1 MSNEDLEKRII
12 AVMEFH
18 GWKLLGNGRG
28 QYMRPKV
35 DGLNCPML
43 LSGAQI
49 FEHTYYHTSYDW
61 LMPVWAKF
69 RALKFPAPH
78 TDEWVNGEGLYME
91 HSGKCD
97 VIRSAITDSDS
108 PMNVFIVLSNAII
121 WYQSIKK

>member
-43 LSGAQI
+43 LS
-49 FEHTYYHTSYDW
+49 
-61 LMPVWAKF
+61 V
-69 RALKFPAPH
+69 LKYLSTLIITPH
-78 TDEWVNGEGLYME
+78 TIGSCQYG
-91 HSGKCD
+91 
-97 VIRSAITDSDS
+97 RSLE
-108 PMNVFIVLSNAII
+108 P
-121 WYQSIKK
+121 